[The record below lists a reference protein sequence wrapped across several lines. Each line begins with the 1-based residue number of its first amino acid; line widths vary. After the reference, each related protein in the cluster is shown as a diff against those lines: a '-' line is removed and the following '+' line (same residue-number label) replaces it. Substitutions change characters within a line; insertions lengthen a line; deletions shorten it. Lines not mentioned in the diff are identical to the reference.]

1 MKAHA
6 SILLISFS
14 FLLFCS
20 DKVDPVSTIFDGKK
34 LNGSGEAPFN
44 LEQNYPNP
52 FNPETRIQYRLDHT
66 MHVRMNVYSE
76 DWQNFATLVD
86 HDQSPGTH
94 SVAFDPDRYMKTSP
108 SGDYYYTLEGEGYIQ
123 IRMMK
128 LIK

>member
-34 LNGSGEAPFN
+34 LKGSGEAPFTM
-44 LEQNYPNP
+44 EQNYPNP
-52 FNPETRIQYRLDHT
+52 FNPVTCIRYQIEHK
-66 MHVRMNVYSE
+66 MHVHMNVYSE
-76 DWQNFATLVD
+76 DWQNVATLID
-86 HDQSPGTH
+86 RDQVKGYYEVT
-94 SVAFDPDRYMKTSP
+94 FDPDRYMKTTP